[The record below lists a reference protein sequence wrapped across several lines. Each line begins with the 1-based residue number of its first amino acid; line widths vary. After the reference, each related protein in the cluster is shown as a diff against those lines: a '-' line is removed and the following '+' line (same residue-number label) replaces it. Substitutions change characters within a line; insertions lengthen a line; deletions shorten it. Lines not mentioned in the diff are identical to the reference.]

1 MFCFLM
7 AASMNVLFFCTC
19 LMYVGKNLR
28 IKNLEDRV
36 VLWCLV
42 SQGPTHLSV
51 DSVFLFASPAV
62 SFISATRSL
71 SRSAGVV
78 FPLHCVCGLHHAAV
92 LHAGRHHR
100 QRPDLCLSH
109 PRVERLALPDSR
121 THGTSGVAGRSV
133 SFLTKRAHIPQRFI

>member
-1 MFCFLM
+1 M
-7 AASMNVLFFCTC
+7 
-19 LMYVGKNLR
+19 
-28 IKNLEDRV
+28 
-36 VLWCLV
+36 
-42 SQGPTHLSV
+42 QGPTHLSV

-62 SFISATRSL
+62 SFISPPLSLSL

-100 QRPDLCLSH
+100 QHPDLCLSH

-121 THGTSGVAGRSV
+121 SHGASGVAGRSL
-133 SFLTKRAHIPQRFI
+133 SLLTKRALIPECFI